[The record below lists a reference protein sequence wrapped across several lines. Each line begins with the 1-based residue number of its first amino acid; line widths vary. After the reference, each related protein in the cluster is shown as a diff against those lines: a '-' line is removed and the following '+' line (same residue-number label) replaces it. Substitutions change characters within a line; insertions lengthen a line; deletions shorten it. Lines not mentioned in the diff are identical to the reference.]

1 MDDKIK
7 CITFDPEAQNALPE
21 HIKEKMRADR
31 EKARRR
37 KLPYDINRSVFIQ
50 HDYDFYS
57 TVYYAD
63 NHSEPVFYLKNNS
76 TGEFER
82 LSYGRSYMVVALEKL
97 QKLSPEEKARIDKEL
112 VNNFWWAIREG
123 FNHMLDPNLK
133 REYDTPRIQNTLKAV
148 KSYIDKIVAAS
159 KKEMEE

>member
-1 MDDKIK
+1 MSQSN
-7 CITFDPEAQNALPE
+7 TFEQYQSSRNN
-21 HIKEKMRADR
+21 
-31 EKARRR
+31 RR

-57 TVYYAD
+57 TVYYTD

-97 QKLSPEEKARIDKEL
+97 QKLSPEEKAQIDKEL

-123 FNHMLDPNLK
+123 YNHMLDPNLR
-133 REYDTPRIQNTLKAV
+133 REYDTPRIKNTLNAV
-148 KSYIDKIVAAS
+148 RLYIDKIVKAS
-159 KKEMEE
+159 KEEMKVL